1 MFQCA
6 HNHTDTQTY
15 VLTKFSEISFI
26 SLVKFQI
33 FQKCFNYVHGVN
45 KGQQKNTVK
54 ALSP

>member
-45 KGQQKNTVK
+45 KWQQKNTVK
-54 ALSP
+54 ALLP